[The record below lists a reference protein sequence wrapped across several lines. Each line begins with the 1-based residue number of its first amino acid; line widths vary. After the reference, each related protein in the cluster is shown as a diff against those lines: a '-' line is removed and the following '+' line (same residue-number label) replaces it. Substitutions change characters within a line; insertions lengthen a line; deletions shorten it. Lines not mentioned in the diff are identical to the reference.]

1 MDLFSR
7 TLSDPG
13 QYATPLSGNM
23 PRRPRDHRKLAKKQ
37 YETASKIVD
46 YWQKQPSSDAFSRT
60 TSEPGAQQRTNA
72 NAKKKTGG
80 KYQNSA
86 PDIVD
91 FWAGHHAQK
100 MNKSIPNNNP
110 GPTRFTRS
118 KSDGNPPDTS
128 RDCGPMSPGTFQKFS
143 SRVRVDIMQHEFR
156 RTASACCT
164 ARFTASETSKD
175 QQEEEKN
182 HASLTGAKANFVKD
196 DLQQDKDG
204 KAKIRLRRAVVKAAV
219 ESKLKRALE
228 AINENVLEL
237 CEVVQQ
243 RGVTGNEAR
252 DSQRDG
258 APRLTRMQKKL
269 QWAGKMIAAINRLKK
284 GLEALLQELDEA
296 HNKFKSRLPTDHE
309 IKNPCDVSP
318 RFLRRTLQA
327 MGQHMDHVAG
337 PQLLAVQNVLTSIIA
352 SNFSHQYSL
361 DGNVRGGL
369 YRVLSLDETL
379 QEQEDDRR
387 PKKMFESSLRTLATM
402 KHSAF
407 QVAVAEMAQYSAQ
420 QPAVDLD
427 SLAAEIHAKSGR

>member
-1 MDLFSR
+1 
-7 TLSDPG
+7 
-13 QYATPLSGNM
+13 
-23 PRRPRDHRKLAKKQ
+23 
-37 YETASKIVD
+37 
-46 YWQKQPSSDAFSRT
+46 
-60 TSEPGAQQRTNA
+60 
-72 NAKKKTGG
+72 
-80 KYQNSA
+80 
-86 PDIVD
+86 
-91 FWAGHHAQK
+91 
-100 MNKSIPNNNP
+100 
-110 GPTRFTRS
+110 
-118 KSDGNPPDTS
+118 
-128 RDCGPMSPGTFQKFS
+128 MSPGTFQKFS
-143 SRVRVDIMQHEFR
+143 ARVRVDIMQHEFR

-164 ARFTASETSKD
+164 ARFSASETSKD
-175 QQEEEKN
+175 QQEAERN

-243 RGVTGNEAR
+243 RGVTENEAR

-269 QWAGKMIAAINRLKK
+269 QWAGKMISAINRLKK

-296 HNKFKSRLPTDHE
+296 HNKFKCRLTGTGRDEVHE
-309 IKNPCDVSP
+309 TKNPCDVSP

-352 SNFSHQYSL
+352 SSLSHQYSL